1 MSALTQL
8 VKTIGTDANGGNAE
22 LVTLLQTWLAAN
34 PAIIIQDLDWYRPI
48 STFAAEFQRVRISYL
63 AATGGALGLTYRA
76 IFYQGSASQGSAQD
90 QFNAAFGGGLAVVPD
105 FIIDVT
111 EPNRTRLDEDT
122 LIVVGPVTS
131 PSLLGDDR
139 SVFIAQPVAS
149 IGPGASG
156 ACTIIGPDGAIVATG
171 IQVLNISLTRAWV
184 ANQRNYA
191 VLDEVTGVLM
201 GIPACSTA
209 NTAWVAPGATTTT
222 AYPCPTILQ
231 VTPPV
236 GA

>member
-8 VKTIGTDANGGNAE
+8 VKTIATDANGGNAE
-22 LVTLLQTWLAAN
+22 LVTLLQAWLAAN
-34 PAIIIQDLDWYRPI
+34 PTIIIQDIDWYRPI
-48 STFAAEFQRVRISYL
+48 STFAAEFQRLRISYL
-63 AATGGALGLTYRA
+63 AASGGALGLTYRA
-76 IFYQGSASQGSAQD
+76 LFYQGSAAQGDAQS

-105 FIIDVT
+105 FVIDVT

-122 LIVVGPVTS
+122 LIVVGPTTS

-139 SVFIAQPVAS
+139 SVFVAQPAAD
-149 IGPGASG
+149 IPPNTSG
-156 ACTIIGPDGAIVATG
+156 ACSIIGADGSIVATG
-171 IQVLNISLTRAWV
+171 VQVLNINTLRTWPQ
-184 ANQRNYA
+184 NQRNYA
-191 VLDEVTGVLM
+191 ILDEVTGALM
-201 GIPACSTA
+201 GIPACSTT
-209 NTAWVAPGATTTT
+209 NTSWVAPGATTTT

>member
-8 VKTIGTDANGGNAE
+8 VKTIATDANGGNAE
-22 LVTLLQTWLAAN
+22 LVTLLQAWLVAN
-34 PAIIIQDLDWYRPI
+34 PTIIIQDIDWYRPI
-48 STFAAEFQRVRISYL
+48 STFAAEFQRLRISYL
-63 AATGGALGLTYRA
+63 AASGGALGLTYQA
-76 IFYQGSASQGSAQD
+76 LFYQGSAAQGDAQS
-90 QFNAAFGGGLAVVPD
+90 QFNAAFSGGLAVVPD
-105 FIIDVT
+105 FILDVT

-122 LIVVGPVTS
+122 LIVVGPVTA

-139 SVFIAQPVAS
+139 SVFIAQPAAD
-149 IGPGASG
+149 IAPNATG

-171 IQVLNISLTRAWV
+171 MQVLNINQVRTWP
-184 ANQRNYA
+184 ANQRNY
-191 VLDEVTGVLM
+191 VILDEISGMLM
-201 GIPACSTA
+201 GIPSCATV